1 MVVVAQSDSFD
12 FVYPDHHHQEAP
24 LPGPSV
30 RRLVVMSQ
38 SGATVLV
45 PVRPLLL
52 GLMPVSVKIQSIAGA
67 QRLRRMV
74 RVKVRLNETERRK
87 EGRDGWL
94 RGSGAEGEMEEVEL

>member
-1 MVVVAQSDSFD
+1 MTRGGVCLSMQVMVVVAQSDSFL
-12 FVYPDHHHQEAP
+12 FVYPDHHYQVEP

-30 RRLVVMSQ
+30 RRLLVASQ

-67 QRLRRMV
+67 QRLHRMV
-74 RVKVRLNETERRK
+74 LVKVRHRETGRGRERVM
-87 EGRDGWL
+87 EG
-94 RGSGAEGEMEEVEL
+94 

>member
-1 MVVVAQSDSFD
+1 MQVMVVVAQSDRFY
-12 FVYPDHHHQEAP
+12 FVHPDDHHSVEEP

-30 RRLVVMSQ
+30 QRLLVESQ

-67 QRLRRMV
+67 QRLQRTV
-74 RVKVRLNETERRK
+74 LVKVRQRGGKSKRWVVEKENESERKK
-87 EGRDGWL
+87 ERQ
-94 RGSGAEGEMEEVEL
+94 